1 MAAEKL
7 GKRIRKFREERELSL
22 EDLSRACNLSVPFL
36 KELEESSVYP
46 SIGPLQKI
54 ARAMNIRLGT
64 FMDDVA
70 VADPIICR
78 EQAKNADL
86 VTHKAAGQAAANEF
100 FSLGKG
106 KNDRNM
112 EPFFVTLNP
121 EQEEDRKLSSH
132 EGEEFILVS
141 SGSMLLVY
149 GDETYTLET
158 GDTVYYNSIVPHYA
172 GAAGGKPAT
181 IHAVIYY
188 PR

>member
-1 MAAEKL
+1 MAVEKL
-7 GKRIRKFREERELSL
+7 GKRVRKFREERGLSL
-22 EDLSRACNLSVPFL
+22 EDLSKACNLSVSFL

-64 FMDDVA
+64 FMDDMA
-70 VADPIICR
+70 TADPIICR
-78 EQAKNADL
+78 EHAKNADF
-86 VTHKAAGQAAANEF
+86 VMHKAAGRAASNEF
-100 FSLGKG
+100 FSLAKG

-112 EPFFVTLNP
+112 EPFFVVLNP
-121 EQEEDRKLSSH
+121 EPEEDRKLSSH

-141 SGSMLLVY
+141 SGGMLLIY
-149 GDETYTLET
+149 GSETYTLEV
-158 GDTVYYNSIVPHYA
+158 GDTVYYNSIVPHYV
-172 GAAGGKPAT
+172 GATGGKPAT

>member
-1 MAAEKL
+1 
-7 GKRIRKFREERELSL
+7 
-22 EDLSRACNLSVPFL
+22 
-36 KELEESSVYP
+36 
-46 SIGPLQKI
+46 
-54 ARAMNIRLGT
+54 
-64 FMDDVA
+64 

-78 EQAKNADL
+78 EHDRNADL
-86 VTHKAAGQAAANEF
+86 VMHKAADRAASNKF
-100 FSLGKG
+100 FSLAKG

-112 EPFFVTLNP
+112 EPFFVMLNP
-121 EQEEDRKLSSH
+121 EPEEDRKLSSH
-132 EGEEFILVS
+132 EGEEFILVN